1 MCVKARQGDGVVGHW
16 GICTDGGSPP
26 GVTAAPAGRY
36 AGTRA
41 VRTIHFRKLS
51 RRYLDLELPAAD
63 DVAVRIVERPGLWMQ
78 QDEVTKMVEE
88 LRSVV
93 AAVLDGRSLDY
104 GVFTGE
110 KQALDRAVVTLVY
123 ERSSGRP
130 IAFNVLSLLRL
141 TLRGG
146 EVEVI
151 HLGLAM
157 VHPSHRGR
165 GLSAVLYG
173 LTCTLLFFR
182 SQMRPIWV
190 TNVSQVPSVIGLVAE
205 TLSNVYPSPDPRKHR
220 SFDHLVIAREIMK
233 HHRRAFGVGDEAG
246 FDERRFVVTNAYTG
260 GSDNLKKPFAAAPP
274 HRREVYNR
282 MCKDELDY
290 EVGDDFL
297 QIGQIDVAAARNF
310 LLRNV
315 PRAWLPSLLFRLMFL
330 SVGSSL
336 LPVLHWLS
344 PGRPMGDLRPWKR

>member
-1 MCVKARQGDGVVGHW
+1 MAPS
-16 GICTDGGSPP
+16 GG
-26 GVTAAPAGRY
+26 Y
-36 AGTRA
+36 ATGA
-41 VRTIHFRKLS
+41 VRTIRFRKLS
-51 RRYLDLELPAAD
+51 RRHLDFELSTAD

-78 QDEVTKMVEE
+78 DDEVKKMVAE

-93 AAVLDGRSLDY
+93 VAVLDGRSLGY

-123 ERSSGRP
+123 DRASGRP
-130 IAFNVLSLLRL
+130 IAFNVLSLLRV
-141 TLRGG
+141 TLRGR
-146 EVEVI
+146 EVDVI

-182 SQMRPIWV
+182 SQMRPMWV
-190 TNVSQVPSVIGLVAE
+190 TNVSQVPSVVGLVGE
-205 TLSNVYPSPDPRKHR
+205 TLSNVYPSPDPLKHR

-233 HHRRAFGVGDEAG
+233 RHRRVFGVAAEAG
-246 FDERRFVVTNAYTG
+246 FDERRFVITNAYTG
-260 GSDNLKKPFAAAPP
+260 GSNNLKKPFAEAQP
-274 HRREVYNR
+274 HRMEVYNR
-282 MCKDELDY
+282 MCEEELDY

-297 QIGQIDVAAARNF
+297 QIGQIDRGAARNF

-315 PRAWLPSLLFRLMFL
+315 PRAWLPSLLFRLSFL
-330 SVGSSL
+330 LVGSSL

-344 PGRPMGDLRPWKR
+344 PRRPMGDLRPWKG